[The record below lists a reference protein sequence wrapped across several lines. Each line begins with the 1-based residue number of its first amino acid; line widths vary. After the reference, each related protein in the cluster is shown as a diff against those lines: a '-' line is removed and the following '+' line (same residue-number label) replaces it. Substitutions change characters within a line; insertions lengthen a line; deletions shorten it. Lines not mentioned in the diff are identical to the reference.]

1 MGVKKG
7 FTSEQIIGKLR
18 KAEVLMSKR
27 ATLADVCRK
36 IGVTDV
42 TFCRWRK
49 RCGGMQVSEAKR
61 LTNRGAN
68 RRAIIINLST
78 ESFGIS
84 Y

>member
-7 FTSEQIIGKLR
+7 FTSGQIIGKLR

-42 TFCRWRK
+42 TLRNRFK
-49 RCGGMQVSEAKR
+49 ELVSR
-61 LTNRGAN
+61 LG
-68 RRAIIINLST
+68 INIT
-78 ESFGIS
+78 GE
-84 Y
+84 